1 MLLYLHNIIKYR
13 EIIGNNKEERNK

>member
-13 EIIGNNKEERNK
+13 EIIGNDEKERNK